1 MNTKQAETV
10 AVAVAAMFAAY
21 AEGAKAQ
28 ETEVKAFGKV
38 LRAAPLG
45 DAEWVTAC
53 KAEMTRVFGES
64 HKDAMQYRLNIL
76 NNARRIAHGG
86 EKDGRKVKGKG
97 MAAVLVVLDG
107 ANSMRDLKA
116 DMAEAVPAG
125 LKGKAGGKRKG
136 AGKKG
141 AKGAKASAIS
151 IPKVATREEAYAAAC
166 KVLEFCRDQF
176 TPPSDSKRS
185 KVIDQCIAALT
196 L

>member
-1 MNTKQAETV
+1 MKTTQAETV
-10 AVAVAAMFAAY
+10 AVAVAAIFAAY
-21 AEGAKAQ
+21 TAGADAALS
-28 ETEVKAFGKV
+28 EVKAFGKV

-53 KAEMTRVFGES
+53 KAELTKVFGDA

-97 MAAVLVVLDG
+97 TAAVVAVLDG
-107 ANSMRDLKA
+107 CDSMRDLKA
-116 DMAEAVPAG
+116 AMAEAVPAA

-136 AGKKG
+136 AGKTS
-141 AKGAKASAIS
+141 AKGKANGIS
-151 IPKVATREEAYAAAC
+151 IGKVATREEAYAAAR

-176 TPPSDSKRS
+176 TPPSDGKRS
-185 KVIDQCIAALT
+185 KAIDSCIAALT